1 MPGDGIG
8 TSPVITV
15 LVGAIGKSTFSAEH
29 CSARGGRLTVVVDGN
44 LVKLVGHTDTLA
56 AGWVTEL
63 MSGWT

>member
-15 LVGAIGKSTFSAEH
+15 LVRAIAKSTFSAEH
-29 CSARGGRLTVVVDGN
+29 FSARGGRLTVVVDGN

-56 AGWVTEL
+56 AGCVTEP
-63 MSGWT
+63 MSG